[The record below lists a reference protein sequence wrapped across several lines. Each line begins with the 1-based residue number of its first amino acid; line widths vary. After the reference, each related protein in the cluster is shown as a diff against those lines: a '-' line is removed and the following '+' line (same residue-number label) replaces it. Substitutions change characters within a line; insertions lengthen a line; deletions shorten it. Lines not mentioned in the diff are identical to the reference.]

1 MLLHMMGDIR
11 SIYISDYTHTW
22 WGFRSWMWMCAD
34 RIMIIWNLTWVFF
47 CWISCYISLW
57 LPTAVWVCISAFIS
71 VKPPQLSN
79 IQTDRFENCLWRQKA
94 DVFDR
99 MLGNR
104 KSRSSPCF
112 QRDRGT
118 CSCVS
123 CDQNSFFKAEPWSFP
138 KPNQVF
144 FVPTLKRCCWMSST
158 FICRIFNFFIFIQN
172 QTLSTLNTYIL
183 TFITNM
189 WNNYFIFFLIYVS
202 LTHTW
207 SINLSLCTF
216 LLNLC
221 PANTCIYFLL
231 WLTTR
236 QTKDEPL
243 TPNF

>member
-1 MLLHMMGDIR
+1 MIILTPGEVSGHECG
-11 SIYISDYTHTW
+11 
-22 WGFRSWMWMCAD
+22 CED
-34 RIMIIWNLTWVFF
+34 RIMIICNFPF
-47 CWISCYISLW
+47 DPFSSLF
-57 LPTAVWVCISAFIS
+57 LLDILLYKLVMPTAVWVCISAFIS
-71 VKPPQLSN
+71 MKPPQLSN
-79 IQTDRFENCLWRQKA
+79 IHTDHFENFLWWQKA

-99 MLGNR
+99 RLGNR
-104 KSRSSPCF
+104 KSRASPSF
-112 QRDRGT
+112 QRDLGT

-123 CDQNSFFKAEPWSFP
+123 CDQNRFFKAKPGSFL

-144 FVPTLKRCCWMSST
+144 FCAYTSALLLNVLYIYLQNILFFLFLSKTKHSVPSGACCNSP
-158 FICRIFNFFIFIQN
+158 F
-172 QTLSTLNTYIL
+172 NTYIL

-189 WNNYFIFFLIYVS
+189 WNNYFIFFLIHVS
-202 LTHTW
+202 LTHMW
-207 SINLSLCTF
+207 FINLSLCTF